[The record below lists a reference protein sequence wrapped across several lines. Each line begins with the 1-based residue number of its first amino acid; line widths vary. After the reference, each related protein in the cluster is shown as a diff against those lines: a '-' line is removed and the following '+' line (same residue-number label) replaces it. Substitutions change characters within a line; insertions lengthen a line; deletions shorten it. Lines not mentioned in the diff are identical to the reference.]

1 MSTDKAPEGHPLI
14 GSQIRFPWPSPLG
27 DRMVLG
33 DIVVKPNIN
42 GSYQDTQSSHLLT
55 HHNLASLCY
64 AVALANRVY
73 DAESIQHKHTIA
85 TKAGAAVAEIE
96 KIIASGS
103 MTMLAKASKT
113 LQALRHGTIQTADD
127 EERDF

>member
-1 MSTDKAPEGHPLI
+1 
-14 GSQIRFPWPSPLG
+14 
-27 DRMVLG
+27 
-33 DIVVKPNIN
+33 
-42 GSYQDTQSSHLLT
+42 
-55 HHNLASLCY
+55 
-64 AVALANRVY
+64 
-73 DAESIQHKHTIA
+73 
-85 TKAGAAVAEIE
+85 VAEIE